1 MDVQERK
8 TFYEGMVE
16 GFDAIRTCKPTRE
29 ELEEILEA
37 LEDGINTFN
46 RGRCA
51 AYREYL
57 DSL

>member
-16 GFDAIRTCKPTRE
+16 GFDAIQRCKPTRE

-37 LEDGINTFN
+37 FEDGLTTFN
-46 RGRCA
+46 RGRMA

>member
-1 MDVQERK
+1 MDVAERK
-8 TFYEGMVE
+8 TYYEGMVE
-16 GFDAIRTCKPTRE
+16 GFEAIRVCNPTRQ
-29 ELEEILEA
+29 ELEDVLDSLGE
-37 LEDGINTFN
+37 GINTFN